1 MNIEQIIKTYSD
13 AYEDKSHSRVADIIL
28 TAEDGVELSH
38 RTLRAKI
45 SQYRNSR
52 AEDYC
57 CGSPA
62 DCISPCLKEDVWYSA
77 EDLKGKTLEART
89 WNKENTVDYFKKA
102 SEYPLTPQESY
113 KSVEK
118 LLIISDLHGIY
129 LDEECFSVFLK
140 VLAENQPDEL
150 VINGDALDLP
160 FLSRHSQKLIKAGVL
175 SDYSEIN
182 EIELVK
188 NKILIPLYLAAPNS
202 RIIFRL
208 GNHDERIT
216 NPYELTQAQLKRL
229 AVVYT
234 HYQTT
239 KLEEMLEL
247 DDFNIIYDPTPV
259 RNYYGIYDVMHGL
272 SLSKNA
278 QEANILNRMGSGST
292 GHSHRLG
299 VKYMTKGG
307 KHYSWSESGHM
318 RKQDEV
324 EYLPTAVLP
333 DWQQGFIEVQFNE
346 DRTSYFQTPHAIIN
360 GECVFNGKLYK

>member
-1 MNIEQIIKTYSD
+1 MIEEIIKKYAD
-13 AYEDKSHSRVADIIL
+13 AHSDKSYSRIADLIL
-28 TAEDGVELSH
+28 AGEDNVELSH
-38 RTLRAKI
+38 RTLRQKV
-45 SQYRNSR
+45 SSYLNSK
-52 AEDYC
+52 EEC
-57 CGSPA
+57 CDNILSCKSDTCEKAIKNQIYEWP
-62 DCISPCLKEDVWYSA
+62 LKQITDTS
-77 EDLKGKTLEART
+77 
-89 WNKENTVDYFKKA
+89 WNKEDTVNYFK
-102 SEYPLTPQESY
+102 EYPLTPKESY
-113 KSVEK
+113 KSVK
-118 LLIISDLHGIY
+118 NLIVISDLHGIY
-129 LDEECFSVFLK
+129 LDEKCFNVFLK

-175 SDYSEIN
+175 SDYSEIG
-182 EIELVK
+182 EIELVR
-188 NKILIPLYLAAPNS
+188 NKILTPLRKAAPNTN
-202 RIIFRL
+202 IVFRL

-239 KLEEMLEL
+239 KLDEMLGLKEL
-247 DDFNIIYDPTPV
+247 NIEYDATPV
-259 RNYYGIYDVMHGL
+259 KNYYGIYDVMHGL

-278 QEANILNRMGSGST
+278 QEANILNRMGSGTT

-318 RKQDEV
+318 RTQDEV

-360 GECVFNGKLYK
+360 GECIFNGKLYK